1 MSRRDKHNAS
11 KAGDTGA
18 AQAGAVAEEA
28 RSGSDAE
35 QVACAPATPA
45 EVVPEAKTAG
55 EIDPLVQARNEAQE
69 WKDKYLRAL
78 AEVQNALR
86 RAANEREDAV
96 RYANGNLLRNLLEVV
111 DDIERALA
119 GAGQCDSVAAVLEG
133 VKLVH
138 EKLLKFLRD
147 HQVEPIDAEGKAF
160 DPSQHEA
167 MMQQPSA
174 EAAPGTVLQ
183 QLQRGYRLHER
194 LLRPA
199 KVIVAA
205 APPEKTESQPAG
217 EQ

>member
-11 KAGDTGA
+11 KAGDAGA

-28 RSGSDAE
+28 RSGSAAE
-35 QVACAPATPA
+35 QETCEPAAPDEVA
-45 EVVPEAKTAG
+45 PEARTAG

-69 WKDKYLRAL
+69 WKDKCLRAL

-96 RYANGNLLRNLLEVV
+96 RYANGSLLRGLLEVV
-111 DDIERALA
+111 DDFERALA
-119 GAGQCDSVAAVLEG
+119 GAGQCDSAAAVLEG

-147 HQVEPIDAEGKAF
+147 QKVEAIEAEGTMF

-174 EAAPGTVLQ
+174 ESAPGTVLQ

-205 APPEKTESQPAG
+205 APPENSESQQAG